1 MRRGITES
9 IAAGAGNIAQGGGGI
24 AAGAV
29 RAAACYEAD
38 AGAIGGTSGMA
49 DGMRSGQSTAETAVR
64 VATRVVAYAAPE
76 PRQDER
82 ALAVEMPVNLVYGSV
97 PYAVMMATPADLE
110 DFAYGFSLTE
120 GIVASADEIRG
131 AVVEPGDGGLRL
143 LVDLAPGRL
152 REHLA
157 RKRAISGRTGCGV
170 CGIEDLASLPQA
182 ALPQAEARDASTRV
196 SVRPVAIARAL
207 SDLGDAQAL
216 GRDTRAVHAA
226 AWARLDGGLAAVR
239 EDVGRHNA
247 LDKLIGA
254 LIRAGTDPAEGF
266 LVITSRC
273 SFEMVEK
280 AAHFGASVL
289 VAISAPTSLA
299 IDRARLH
306 GMTLCAIAR
315 ADSFTV
321 FCGDERLVTAAP

>member
-1 MRRGITES
+1 MTDGRRPVQ
-9 IAAGAGNIAQGGGGI
+9 A
-24 AAGAV
+24 
-29 RAAACYEAD
+29 
-38 AGAIGGTSGMA
+38 TSETGL
-49 DGMRSGQSTAETAVR
+49 RETALQETALQ

-76 PRQDER
+76 PRDDHR

-120 GIVASADEIRG
+120 GIVAAADEIRG
-131 AVVEPGDGGLRL
+131 AAVEPGDGGLRL

-170 CGIEDLASLPQA
+170 CGIEDLA
-182 ALPQAEARDASTRV
+182 ALPRAETRAASGRV
-196 SVRPVAIARAL
+196 RVGAEAIARAL
-207 SDLGDAQAL
+207 SDLGDSQVL
-216 GRDTRAVHAA
+216 GRETRAVHAA
-226 AWARLDGGLAAVR
+226 AWARLDGSLVAVR

-254 LIRAGTDPAEGF
+254 LIRTGTDPAAGF

-299 IDRARLH
+299 IERARLH
-306 GMTLCAIAR
+306 DMTLCAIAR
-315 ADSFTV
+315 ADSFTL
-321 FCGDERLVTAAP
+321 FCGDERVVGRAG